1 MNEHIKKIVI
11 EEDVPPSIQ
20 TLIEFSNDQKIVSI
34 SRSKDMFIVF
44 DNKLRVQRI
53 KFDNAGKTVEYKK
66 ISELTPQAFIQWKR

>member
-20 TLIEFSNDQKIVSI
+20 SLIEFSNDQKIVSM

>member
-20 TLIEFSNDQKIVSI
+20 SLIEFSNEQKIVSI

>member
-20 TLIEFSNDQKIVSI
+20 SLIEFSNDQKIVSL

-66 ISELTPQAFIQWKR
+66 MSELTSQAFIQWKR